1 MERSSAI
8 SWGWVWFC
16 LCVWF
21 CASCVV
27 EAKRE
32 GTFSSDVSRRM
43 IDMGLRHSPAEAFGH
58 PVTADSGYGEC
69 PGGGVGNKGC
79 AGNGGGGGFGR
90 GGGVG
95 NGGLGG
101 GFGRGGGIGN
111 GGTGGYGGEGGVG
124 NGGFGGGMGQ
134 GGGGKGGRY
143 GSSASTS
150 QKDHP
155 R

>member
-69 PGGGVGNKGC
+69 PGGGVGN
-79 AGNGGGGGFGR
+79 
-90 GGGVG
+90 
-95 NGGLGG
+95 
-101 GFGRGGGIGN
+101 
-111 GGTGGYGGEGGVG
+111 
-124 NGGFGGGMGQ
+124 GGFGGGMGQ
-134 GGGGKGGRY
+134 GGGGGGGGWARNGDGKGYGGGWGYGSPGGGKGGRY

-155 R
+155 RLGD